1 MGAFAMQS
9 LWRKLG
15 FLLTALTLSIA
26 FCLPARAYQ
35 EQSSSESPT
44 HITEYKAYM
53 AALDAG
59 DRDAAARHSKA
70 AWEAAEQALG
80 DHQLTAILAF
90 NYAQQVFISDPEAA
104 LIALRRADALV
115 QIGLVEL
122 PETELRLYTAYAEY
136 AINDRSKE
144 ARALREALIAAE
156 NLNPDEV
163 TMDEASMW
171 FQLAQGDIKRK
182 KYIQAIEAGD
192 KAEAIINRHDPDNID
207 FMARVL
213 LMRGVAKLMTLPR
226 TSDDIIAAHVDID
239 RAYRLPP
246 PQKDFESFDPTFAR
260 LIAWDLALHAV
271 MDGQKQWKRMPG
283 TNEEPRPI
291 FESDIGAPEDCGIE
305 WAYYSVPEYPRK
317 ARWSGSL
324 GAVVIV
330 YEISDT
336 GEILTPRILSEVP
349 GALFGEIALKAFKT
363 WRLESTPA
371 DHPGCRV
378 NKIMHFEFVIKE

>member
-1 MGAFAMQS
+1 MQS

-15 FLLTALTLSIA
+15 FLLTALALSIA

-171 FQLAQGDIKRK
+171 FLLSQRDMIRK
-182 KYIQAIEAGD
+182 NYRRAIESAD
-192 KAEAIINRHDPDNID
+192 EAEAIINNLDPDNVD
-207 FMARVL
+207 FMMRVL
-213 LMRGVAKLMTLPR
+213 LIRGVAKLMPTPLS
-226 TSDDIIAAHVDID
+226 TDDIIDSHFDLD
-239 RAYRLPP
+239 RAYWLPP

-260 LIAWDLALHAV
+260 IIAWHATTYSV
-271 MDGQKQWKRMPG
+271 MASMAKYEPLKSSSNG
-283 TNEEPRPI
+283 PRPI
-291 FESDIGAPEDCGIE
+291 FETDIDAPEDCGIE
-305 WAYYSVPEYPRK
+305 WETRIPPKYPRK
-317 ARWSGSL
+317 ELANGYI
-324 GAVVIV
+324 GAVIVIFD
-330 YEISDT
+330 ISDT
-336 GEILTPRILSEVP
+336 GNILHPRILSEVP
-349 GALFGEIALKAFKT
+349 TKKFSKIVLQSAESWRIKT
-363 WRLESTPA
+363 MPI
-371 DHPGCRV
+371 DHPSCRLNLRSV
-378 NKIMHFEFVIKE
+378 FAFTLRP